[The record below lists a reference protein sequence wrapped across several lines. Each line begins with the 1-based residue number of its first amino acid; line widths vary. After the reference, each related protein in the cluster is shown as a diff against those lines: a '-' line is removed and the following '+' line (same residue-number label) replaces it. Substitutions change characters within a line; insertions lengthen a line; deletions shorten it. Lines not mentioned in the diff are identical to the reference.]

1 MKLPGYYSSGEF
13 AKKAHITKKTVRYYD
28 EHNILKPSY
37 VNENGARFY
46 NDDDFA
52 RLQQILF
59 LKYLGFSLDDI
70 KEMTL
75 RNTDSNVMSES
86 LHMQLG
92 LVEER
97 IEQMKLMKSALQE
110 ASEVIDEG
118 RSVDWSHM
126 LELVNINEMEQKL
139 KQQYRDAS
147 NISARINLH
156 RDFSMNPVSWFS
168 WVFDECSFFEGEKVL
183 EVGCGDASLWT
194 QNIDRIPAD
203 MQITLTDI
211 SYGMV
216 RDATRNVGA
225 DDKRFTYEVMDAHRL
240 YKPDASYDCVIA
252 DHVLFYCDNLDAVC
266 SEIQRVLKPG
276 GVFVCSTYS
285 SRHMK
290 EINDLVQE
298 FDDRIELSYRR
309 EESVNLQP
317 TAQSFTESYNKKIKL
332 TLEKDFS
339 ILQETFSQMVESSDI
354 LVAHADKNPII
365 VEIMPWLYQFKLLG
379 ETGNE
384 VLAMVKAYDKNNQ
397 SLPLQRT
404 PP

>member
-1 MKLPGYYSSGEF
+1 M
-13 AKKAHITKKTVRYYD
+13 
-28 EHNILKPSY
+28 
-37 VNENGARFY
+37 
-46 NDDDFA
+46 
-52 RLQQILF
+52 
-59 LKYLGFSLDDI
+59 
-70 KEMTL
+70 
-75 RNTDSNVMSES
+75 
-86 LHMQLG
+86 
-92 LVEER
+92 
-97 IEQMKLMKSALQE
+97 
-110 ASEVIDEG
+110 IDEG

-290 EINDLVQE
+290 EINDLVQQ
-298 FDDRIELSYRR
+298 FDDRIELSAERLYEQFGKENGEAILGKYFGDVSWHGYEDELVVEKAEPVIEYVLSCHGNQNRYIVDR
-309 EESVNLQP
+309 YKEFAAFVRKK
-317 TAQSFTESYNKKIKL
+317 TEGGFHI
-332 TLEKDFS
+332 TKDAGVF
-339 ILQETFSQMVESSDI
+339 I
-354 LVAHADKNPII
+354 ARK
-365 VEIMPWLYQFKLLG
+365 
-379 ETGNE
+379 
-384 VLAMVKAYDKNNQ
+384 
-397 SLPLQRT
+397 
-404 PP
+404 

>member
-1 MKLPGYYSSGEF
+1 
-13 AKKAHITKKTVRYYD
+13 
-28 EHNILKPSY
+28 
-37 VNENGARFY
+37 
-46 NDDDFA
+46 
-52 RLQQILF
+52 
-59 LKYLGFSLDDI
+59 
-70 KEMTL
+70 MTL

-156 RDFSMNPVSWFS
+156 RDFSMNPVNWFS

-285 SRHMK
+285 C
-290 EINDLVQE
+290 L
-298 FDDRIELSYRR
+298 LY
-309 EESVNLQP
+309 
-317 TAQSFTESYNKKIKL
+317 T
-332 TLEKDFS
+332 
-339 ILQETFSQMVESSDI
+339 SD
-354 LVAHADKNPII
+354 AAD
-365 VEIMPWLYQFKLLG
+365 E
-379 ETGNE
+379 
-384 VLAMVKAYDKNNQ
+384 
-397 SLPLQRT
+397 
-404 PP
+404 

>member
-1 MKLPGYYSSGEF
+1 
-13 AKKAHITKKTVRYYD
+13 
-28 EHNILKPSY
+28 
-37 VNENGARFY
+37 
-46 NDDDFA
+46 
-52 RLQQILF
+52 
-59 LKYLGFSLDDI
+59 
-70 KEMTL
+70 
-75 RNTDSNVMSES
+75 MSC
-86 LHMQLG
+86 
-92 LVEER
+92 
-97 IEQMKLMKSALQE
+97 
-110 ASEVIDEG
+110 
-118 RSVDWSHM
+118 

-240 YKPDASYDCVIA
+240 YK
-252 DHVLFYCDNLDAVC
+252 HVLFYCDNLDAVC
-266 SEIQRVLKPG
+266 SEILRVLKPG

-290 EINDLVQE
+290 EINDLVQQ
-298 FDDRIELSYRR
+298 FDDRIELSAERLYEQFGKENGEAILGICGICQKEDRGR
-309 EESVNLQP
+309 VPYHKGCRCIYCTKMIQKQDIISIYFVKN
-317 TAQSFTESYNKKIKL
+317 AKNIKKYLKVPL
-332 TLEKDFS
+332 G
-339 ILQETFSQMVESSDI
+339 
-354 LVAHADKNPII
+354 H
-365 VEIMPWLYQFKLLG
+365 LL
-379 ETGNE
+379 
-384 VLAMVKAYDKNNQ
+384 
-397 SLPLQRT
+397 
-404 PP
+404 

>member
-118 RSVDWSHM
+118 RGLEPYAGAGQYKRDGAKAKTAVQGCFKYISQNQSAQGF
-126 LELVNINEMEQKL
+126 LNESGELV
-139 KQQYRDAS
+139 
-147 NISARINLH
+147 
-156 RDFSMNPVSWFS
+156 
-168 WVFDECSFFEGEKVL
+168 
-183 EVGCGDASLWT
+183 
-194 QNIDRIPAD
+194 
-203 MQITLTDI
+203 
-211 SYGMV
+211 
-216 RDATRNVGA
+216 
-225 DDKRFTYEVMDAHRL
+225 
-240 YKPDASYDCVIA
+240 
-252 DHVLFYCDNLDAVC
+252 
-266 SEIQRVLKPG
+266 
-276 GVFVCSTYS
+276 
-285 SRHMK
+285 
-290 EINDLVQE
+290 
-298 FDDRIELSYRR
+298 
-309 EESVNLQP
+309 
-317 TAQSFTESYNKKIKL
+317 
-332 TLEKDFS
+332 
-339 ILQETFSQMVESSDI
+339 
-354 LVAHADKNPII
+354 
-365 VEIMPWLYQFKLLG
+365 
-379 ETGNE
+379 
-384 VLAMVKAYDKNNQ
+384 
-397 SLPLQRT
+397 
-404 PP
+404 